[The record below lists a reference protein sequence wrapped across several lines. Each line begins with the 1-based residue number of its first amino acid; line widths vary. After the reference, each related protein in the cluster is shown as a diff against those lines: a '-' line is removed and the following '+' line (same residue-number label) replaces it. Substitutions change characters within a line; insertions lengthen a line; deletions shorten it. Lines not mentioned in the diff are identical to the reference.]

1 MADIG
6 GFHKITNLWPARP
19 SRATEQFGLRKKN
32 SQNPRNKQQKDKQK
46 DNEEGRP
53 GNHIDEYV

>member
-6 GFHKITNLWPARP
+6 ILHKITNLWPARP
-19 SRATEQFGLRKKN
+19 SRPIEQFGLGKKN
-32 SQNPRNKQQKDKQK
+32 PQNQQNNKRKEKQK
-46 DNEEGRP
+46 EAEEKRS

>member
-6 GFHKITNLWPARP
+6 GFHKITNLWPTRP

-46 DNEEGRP
+46 GSEEGRP

>member
-19 SRATEQFGLRKKN
+19 SRAIEQFGLRKKN
-32 SQNPRNKQQKDKQK
+32 PQNQGNKQHKEKQ
-46 DNEEGRP
+46 NENKAGRP